1 MAITYLHSILA
12 LNPASNMGTP
22 GKRTSQ
28 SLNDV
33 IPLDPGTILNGTRL
47 SEEQSRL
54 DTGVGTYSQGDH
66 RDDGKCR

>member
-1 MAITYLHSILA
+1 MTRNLHSILA

-22 GKRTSQ
+22 SKRTSQ

-33 IPLDPGTILNGTRL
+33 IPLDPSSILNGTRL

-54 DTGVGTYSQGDH
+54 NTGVEAQSQGDH
-66 RDDGKCR
+66 GDDSKG